1 MSEKDH
7 PSALAAQSA
16 TQPFFYEIRV
26 KGRLSQEKW
35 TSWFDD
41 LTIASEK
48 GETVLRGS
56 LPDHAGL
63 YGLIGR
69 LRDLAVPLLA
79 VNVLDAEALRQ
90 LRRRKRR
97 YNLWINLLLVVVYLL
112 LMGGLITL
120 TVFITSVIHTALA
133 LALLFAMLG
142 GLSYIFYLWKGH
154 RLWRYLTYLLWP
166 ISILVFFIY
175 LSVADLVHPALTIA
189 TLLFLAAGGVIYLVY
204 YLQSRAE
211 ETGDDLADWEALA
224 PQAETAEE
232 VDVIETLKKGESP
245 EG

>member
-1 MSEKDH
+1 MSGRED
-7 PSALAAQSA
+7 PVAPEAQSA

-26 KGRLSQEKW
+26 RGRLSQEKW

-41 LTIASEK
+41 ITITSEK

-90 LRRRKRR
+90 LRRQNRR
-97 YNLWINLLLVVVYLL
+97 YNVWINLLLVVVYLL

-120 TVFITSVIHTALA
+120 TVFITSVIHVALA
-133 LALLFAMLG
+133 LALLFAVLG
-142 GLSYIFYLWKGH
+142 GLSYTFYLWKGY
-154 RLWRYLTYLLWP
+154 RFWRYLTYLLWP
-166 ISILVFFIY
+166 ISVLVFFIY
-175 LSVADLVHPALTIA
+175 LAVADIVHPALAIA

-204 YLQSRAE
+204 YLQGRAQE
-211 ETGDDLADWEALA
+211 SDLALADWETLA
-224 PQAETAEE
+224 PPAETDDA
-232 VDVIETLKKGESP
+232 IEALKKEEAQES
-245 EG
+245 